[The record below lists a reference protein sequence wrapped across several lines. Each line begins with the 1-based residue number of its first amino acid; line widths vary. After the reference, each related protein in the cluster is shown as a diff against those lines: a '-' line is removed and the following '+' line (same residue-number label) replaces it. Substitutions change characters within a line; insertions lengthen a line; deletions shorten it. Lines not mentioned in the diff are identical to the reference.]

1 MSQDKQRQ
9 FLVNYAVDQMTA
21 FLIEDRHISLGQA
34 LDIIYNSRVYDLLL
48 DESTDLTSDS
58 PSYIYELLKQEQE
71 L

>member
-1 MSQDKQRQ
+1 MSTDKQRQ

-21 FLIEDRHISLGQA
+21 YLIEDSHISLGQA

-48 DESTDLTSDS
+48 DESTVLTSDS
-58 PSYIYELLKQEQE
+58 PSYIYELLKQEHE